1 MNKQLYER
9 DNKHQ
14 SHHLTIETQIVKLL
28 CVPHMPSVA

>member
-28 CVPHMPSVA
+28 CVPH